1 MKTWNEKEYKM
12 SVNYDYYRIF
22 YYVAKYRSFTRAAE
36 ILLSSQPNITRTMNN
51 LENELNCKLFLRT
64 NRGVTL
70 TPEGEKLFTHVKIAH
85 EQLQTGELE
94 LANDR
99 NLETGSISIG
109 VSEIALHSVLL
120 PVLRRF
126 RQLYPGVRFRITNHS
141 TAQAIASLKSGLV
154 ELALVSSPTGVM
166 KPLKEFP
173 LQEFR
178 DIPIAGPHFK
188 ELADRSIRLS
198 ELAGYPIISLG
209 PETKTHA
216 LLTDFFSS
224 YGLTFT
230 PDIEAATTDQILPM
244 VKHDLGVGF
253 LPESFIRDALAKK
266 EVFCLNVIEQLPSRQ
281 ICLVRDMSRPA
292 SIAAQ
297 KLEKMCKNV

>member
-1 MKTWNEKEYKM
+1 M

-22 YYVAKYRSFTRAAE
+22 YYVAKYRNFTRAAE
-36 ILLSSQPNITRTMNN
+36 ILMSSQPNITRTMNN
-51 LENELNCKLFLRT
+51 LESELGCKLFLRT

-70 TPEGEKLFTHVKIAH
+70 TPEGEKLFSHVKIAH

-109 VSEIALHSVLL
+109 VSEIALHAVLL

-126 RQLYPGVRFRITNHS
+126 RKLYPGVRFRITNHS

-154 ELALVSSPTGVM
+154 ELALVSSPTGAV

-188 ELADRSIRLS
+188 ALAEKPISLS
-198 ELAGYPIISLG
+198 DLAGYPLISLG
-209 PETKTHA
+209 PETKTHT
-216 LLTDFFSS
+216 LFTDFFASH
-224 YGLTFT
+224 GFT
-230 PDIEAATTDQILPM
+230 LIPDIEAATTDQILPM
-244 VKHDLGVGF
+244 VKHDLGIGF

-266 EVFCLNVIEQLPSRQ
+266 EVFALDLIEQLPARH
-281 ICLVRDMSRPA
+281 ICLIRDMSRPA

-297 KLEKMCKNV
+297 ELEKMCRLYHRP

>member
-1 MKTWNEKEYKM
+1 MA
-12 SVNYDYYRIF
+12 VNYDYYRIF

-36 ILLSSQPNITRTMNN
+36 ILMSSQPNITRTMNN
-51 LENELNCKLFLRT
+51 LENELSCKLFLRT

-70 TPEGEKLFTHVKIAH
+70 TPEGEKLFSHVKIAH

-109 VSEIALHSVLL
+109 VSEIALHAVLL

-126 RQLYPGVRFRITNHS
+126 RKLYPGVRLRITNHS
-141 TAQAIASLKSGLV
+141 TAQAVASLKSGLV
-154 ELALVSSPTGVM
+154 ELALVSSPTGAV

-178 DIPIAGPHFK
+178 DIPICGPHFK
-188 ELADRSIRLS
+188 ELTDRPLHLS
-198 ELAGYPIISLG
+198 DLTDYPLISLG

-216 LLTDFFSS
+216 LFTDFFSS
-224 YGLTFT
+224 YGLSMS

-244 VKHDLGVGF
+244 VKHDLGIGF
-253 LPESFIRDALAKK
+253 LPESFVRDALAKK
-266 EVFCLNVIEQLPSRQ
+266 EVFALNVIEQLPARQ
-281 ICLVRDMSRPA
+281 ICLVRDLSRPA

-297 KLEKMCKNV
+297 KLEKMCRELDEEKRVKN